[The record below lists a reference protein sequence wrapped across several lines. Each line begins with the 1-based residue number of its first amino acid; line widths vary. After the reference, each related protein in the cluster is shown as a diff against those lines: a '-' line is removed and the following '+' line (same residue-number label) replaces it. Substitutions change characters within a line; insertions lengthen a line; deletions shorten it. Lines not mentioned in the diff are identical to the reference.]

1 MLSMIGSLLST
12 PEPNAPQKFI
22 VGNQYLNERQLFDKT
37 AKYWTYIYAMDEE
50 NRQTIDRKEF
60 KHFDE
65 MVKNL
70 MEVKNLSR
78 DQSLVALS
86 HNGWNLTETLGFI

>member
-1 MLSMIGSLLST
+1 
-12 PEPNAPQKFI
+12 
-22 VGNQYLNERQLFDKT
+22 
-37 AKYWTYIYAMDEE
+37 MDEE

-70 MEVKNLSR
+70 MEAKNLSR